1 MRNKKQFGLIGKNIE
16 YSFSRKFFSEKFSSD
31 NKYSNY
37 DYTNY
42 DIESIHDLNNVFNSK
57 NLCGLNVTIP
67 YKEKIISFLDKISDE
82 AKQIGAVNTICF
94 ENGSKVGYNTDIFG
108 FTESLKMNKIDNID
122 SALILGTGG
131 AAKTIIYFCN
141 KNNIPFNVVSR
152 QESNLNLSYNELNE
166 DIFKKRVLIVNCTP
180 LGTYPDIKK
189 CPKLPY
195 ELINKENILFDL
207 VYNPSETLFMKKGK
221 EIGCKTLNGYQMLR
235 LQAEM
240 SWKIWA
246 DYIK

>member
-42 DIESIHDLNNVFNSK
+42 DIKSIHDLNNVFNSK

-82 AKQIGAVNTICF
+82 AEQIGAVNTICF

-108 FTESLKMNKIDNID
+108 FTESLKVNKIYNID

-141 KNNIPFNVVSR
+141 KNNIPFNIVSR

-180 LGTYPDIKK
+180 LGTYPDINK

-195 ELINKENILFDL
+195 DLINKENILFDL

-221 EIGCKTLNGYQMLR
+221 KIGCKTLNGYEMLR

>member
-16 YSFSRKFFSEKFSSD
+16 YSFSRNFFSEKFSSD
-31 NKYSNY
+31 TKYSNY

-82 AKQIGAVNTICF
+82 AEQIGAVNTICF

-131 AAKTIIYFCN
+131 AAKTIIYFCK

-180 LGTYPDIKK
+180 LGTYPDINR

-235 LQAEM
+235 LQAEK
-240 SWKIWA
+240 SWEIWA

>member
-16 YSFSRKFFSEKFSSD
+16 YAFSRKFFSEKFSSD
-31 NKYSNY
+31 KKYLNY

-42 DIESIHDLNNVFNSK
+42 DIESIHELNNVFNSK

-82 AKQIGAVNTICF
+82 AEQIGAVNTICF

-108 FTESLKMNKIDNID
+108 FTESLKKNKIDNID

-152 QESNLNLSYNELNE
+152 QESNLNLSYNKLNE

-180 LGTYPDIKK
+180 LGTYPDINK

>member
-31 NKYSNY
+31 TKYSNY

-82 AKQIGAVNTICF
+82 AEQIGAVNTICF

-235 LQAEM
+235 LQAEK
-240 SWKIWA
+240 SWEIWA

>member
-37 DYTNY
+37 NYTNY

-82 AKQIGAVNTICF
+82 AEQIGAVNTICF

-152 QESNLNLSYNELNE
+152 QESNLNLSYNKLNE

-180 LGTYPDIKK
+180 LGTYPDINK

>member
-1 MRNKKQFGLIGKNIE
+1 MRNNKQFGLIGKNIE

-31 NKYSNY
+31 KKYLNY

-82 AKQIGAVNTICF
+82 AEQIGAVNTICF
-94 ENGSKVGYNTDIFG
+94 ENGTKVGYNTDIFG

-131 AAKTIIYFCN
+131 AAKTIIYFCK

>member
-82 AKQIGAVNTICF
+82 AEQIGAVNTICF

-180 LGTYPDIKK
+180 LGTYPDINR

>member
-131 AAKTIIYFCN
+131 AAKTIIYFCK

-180 LGTYPDIKK
+180 LGTYPDINR

>member
-94 ENGSKVGYNTDIFG
+94 ENGIKVGYNTDIFG

-131 AAKTIIYFCN
+131 AAKTIIYFCK

>member
-42 DIESIHDLNNVFNSK
+42 DIESIHDLNSVFNSK

-82 AKQIGAVNTICF
+82 AEQIGAVNTICF

-108 FTESLKMNKIDNID
+108 FTESLKMNNIDNID

>member
-57 NLCGLNVTIP
+57 NLYGLNVTIP

-82 AKQIGAVNTICF
+82 AEQIGAVNTICF

-141 KNNIPFNVVSR
+141 KNNIPFNIVSR

-180 LGTYPDIKK
+180 LGTYPDINN

-221 EIGCKTLNGYQMLR
+221 KIGCKTLNGYEMLR
-235 LQAEM
+235 FQAEM
-240 SWKIWA
+240 SWKIWE
-246 DYIK
+246 DFIK

>member
-246 DYIK
+246 DSIK

>member
-42 DIESIHDLNNVFNSK
+42 DIKSIHDLNNVFNSK

-82 AKQIGAVNTICF
+82 AEQIGAVNTICF

-108 FTESLKMNKIDNID
+108 FTESLKMNNIDNID

-180 LGTYPDIKK
+180 LGTYPDINN

-235 LQAEM
+235 LQAEK
-240 SWKIWA
+240 SWEIWA

>member
-31 NKYSNY
+31 TKYSNY

-82 AKQIGAVNTICF
+82 AEQIGAVNTICF

-180 LGTYPDIKK
+180 LGTYPDTKK

-235 LQAEM
+235 LQAEK
-240 SWKIWA
+240 SWEIWA
-246 DYIK
+246 DYI

>member
-37 DYTNY
+37 NYTNY
-42 DIESIHDLNNVFNSK
+42 DIKSIHDLNNVFNSK

-82 AKQIGAVNTICF
+82 AEQIGAVNTICF

-108 FTESLKMNKIDNID
+108 FTESLKVNKIDNID

-141 KNNIPFNVVSR
+141 KNNIPFNIVSR

-180 LGTYPDIKK
+180 LGTYPDINN

-221 EIGCKTLNGYQMLR
+221 KIGCKTLNGYEMLR
-235 LQAEM
+235 FQAEM
-240 SWKIWA
+240 SWKIWE
-246 DYIK
+246 DFIK